1 MAPNGCGNFINC
13 TIRSKKFIEDLVQ
26 ENCQYLYAT
35 GISNIA
41 EEVCDP
47 YMVSLLAEDESIGV
61 AYKCTHPESEGEN
74 LPRVVLNKSKKTP
87 EVSNL

>member
-47 YMVSLLAEDESIGV
+47 YMVSLLAED
-61 AYKCTHPESEGEN
+61 
-74 LPRVVLNKSKKTP
+74 
-87 EVSNL
+87 